1 MKNTMKTVLIVSFIA
16 LSSASA
22 LVGCKSAED
31 NRRELTSTRER
42 EITAGIVK
50 KEIYKGM
57 SGAEVAEALGSPN
70 ITTRDED
77 GQETWVYDKIAQEAS
92 YSESQ
97 NSLFLILGGFSN
109 QTGAA
114 STTQRTLTVVIKF
127 DDQDKVVGY
136 SYHQSKF

>member
-1 MKNTMKTVLIVSFIA
+1 MKLASHVLISLMFA
-16 LSSASA
+16 ATLLGA
-22 LVGCKSAED
+22 CKSVDD
-31 NRRELTSTRER
+31 NKADLKSSQER

-50 KEIYKGM
+50 KEIHKGM

-70 ITTRDED
+70 ITTRDEKE
-77 GQETWVYDKIAQEAS
+77 QETWIYDKIATEAS

-97 NSLFLILGGFSN
+97 SSLFLIIAGINN
-109 QTGAA
+109 QSGAA

-127 DDQDKVVGY
+127 GDDGKVSSY

>member
-1 MKNTMKTVLIVSFIA
+1 MKHRILIVTLAATFAIA
-16 LSSASA
+16 VSA
-22 LVGCKSAED
+22 CKSVDD
-31 NRRELTSTRER
+31 NRADLRSTQER

-50 KEIYKGM
+50 REIHKGM

-70 ITTRDED
+70 ITTRDEKE
-77 GQETWVYDKIAQEAS
+77 QETWIYDKIATEAS

-97 NSLFLILGGFSN
+97 SSLFLVLANINN
-109 QTGAA
+109 QSGAV

-127 DDQDKVVGY
+127 GPDDKVTSY